1 MIDLTTQ
8 STVLTPL
15 REDERGVIGKIFFV
29 GYLHL
34 PYTVG
39 DPFLSPPSSRQG
51 HSVDRGRVL
60 MFSYS
65 LLQNKLKAVSTIYI
79 YTCLLMCVCLC
90 IPMESFFKGPIP
102 GQRICLI
109 IHTSVNHRAITLV
122 NESEINGD
130 GCIL

>member
-51 HSVDRGRVL
+51 HSVDRGAHV
-60 MFSYS
+60 FIFIASKQDKSSIY
-65 LLQNKLKAVSTIYI
+65 LLSILVYW
-79 YTCLLMCVCLC
+79 CVCVCVSLWT
-90 IPMESFFKGPIP
+90 PSSRDQYQGKEYVLSY
-102 GQRICLI
+102 
-109 IHTSVNHRAITLV
+109 IHQ
-122 NESEINGD
+122 
-130 GCIL
+130 

>member
-51 HSVDRGRVL
+51 HSVDRGSHVFVFIASKQAKSSIYYLYLYLSIDVRV
-60 MFSYS
+60 FVYPYGI
-65 LLQNKLKAVSTIYI
+65 LLQGTNTRAKNMSYHTYI
-79 YTCLLMCVCLC
+79 SKTQGYN
-90 IPMESFFKGPIP
+90 PRK
-102 GQRICLI
+102 
-109 IHTSVNHRAITLV
+109 
-122 NESEINGD
+122 
-130 GCIL
+130 